1 MHLLWRQLEY
11 PAWNQSFE
19 PYWQSL
25 PKWGTI
31 YSKENWLIEPEHTAL
46 FQEPYLVRGCLELQ
60 DPSLC
65 RCRLKN
71 MKDAV
76 YMLHTAMRS
85 MQALRGVES
94 PLYIGLKQATC
105 SA

>member
-1 MHLLWRQLEY
+1 ML
-11 PAWNQSFE
+11 S
-19 PYWQSL
+19 
-25 PKWGTI
+25 
-31 YSKENWLIEPEHTAL
+31 
-46 FQEPYLVRGCLELQ
+46 
-60 DPSLC
+60 
-65 RCRLKN
+65 KN

-85 MQALRGVES
+85 MQALRSVES